1 MKKKKTFKVFKKK
14 KFGSLGSTK
23 RNFLTKLNLHYLLF
37 CKENRNN
44 SKKNGLTMA
53 KNKKRNWFQD
63 NTKYGLRNHI
73 KWVINYLIHM
83 SLIPSFKEILM
94 I

>member
-1 MKKKKTFKVFKKK
+1 MKKKKTFKLFKRNAN
-14 KFGSLGSTK
+14 GSLGTTIT
-23 RNFLTKLNLHYLLF
+23 NYITKLNLHYWLF
-37 CKENRNN
+37 WSENRNN